1 MEKSTR
7 RKNLIKNI
15 IIGFLVA
22 LLFLTF
28 FSNTILNW
36 SLVEV
41 ETSIVKDGSID
52 EVIRSTTTVE
62 AMKKYEVT
70 LPQSREIKEVH
81 ISLGD
86 EVQAGDLL
94 FTLTEAENEELEMAE
109 AELAQLKIEYNS
121 ALLDDDLPSYAAD
134 DAEVQALQMALSKA
148 TTERNA
154 LGTTTKTLTQA
165 QSGVDNAQNN
175 VDTWTIKSNAVQ
187 TKITQVDNG
196 DAAYS
201 VIRNEVSALNEA
213 NNNLEKQQ
221 AVYDSIV
228 LSNGGQTHT
237 EVSAEIQTLQNEIDG
252 MADDNNKIFAQN
264 ELTKLQ
270 IKYSTL
276 YQAYEEL
283 EIVKATVTAAKIEL
297 NEKKEAER
305 KLLLQENDGIQKN
318 LNKAQTELQQ
328 AKSNYDMVR
337 QIKEAEDAVD
347 IARSALNTK
356 ILTLAEIKD
365 TDKITK
371 QKNALTLEDKQN
383 HIEIKEAEI
392 EDIRAS
398 QTDVLVKAKYNGIV
412 STINI
417 KGGSTVLEDEVLA
430 EIDVVSDGFEAEIS
444 VSKTHAE
451 NITLGQDANV
461 KVNTYSEIEAKV
473 TGIRTDVT
481 NPDQKL
487 IVLQIDGDVSVGQ
500 QVSVSIPLS
509 SQHYDTIVPK
519 NAVHQEQSG
528 YFVLILTAKNTALGN
543 RYVAE
548 KVPVEV
554 LKQDDSM
561 VAINGGVSYGDYIVG
576 TSSGSIEPGD
586 YVRMSVNATGGG

>member
-52 EVIRSTTTVE
+52 EVIRSTTTIE